1 MSILDKIDELTEKQM
16 GVAQGPDPV
25 DKITAKAVAD
35 CLQVIKVAAK
45 KAAKASGKP
54 EGRLEQ
60 WIKSKVKFSFK

>member
-1 MSILDKIDELTEKQM
+1 M